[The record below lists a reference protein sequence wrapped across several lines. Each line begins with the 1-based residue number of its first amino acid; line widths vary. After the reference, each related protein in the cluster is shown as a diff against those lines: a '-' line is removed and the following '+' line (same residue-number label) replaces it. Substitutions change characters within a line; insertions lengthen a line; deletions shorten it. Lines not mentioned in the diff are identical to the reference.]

1 MAKKVVRKALEML
14 RKLADTKPK
23 AEDVEGDVED
33 EESEHPYLKF
43 WEHFGKSIKMGV
55 IEDASNRSKLA
66 KLLRFKS
73 TKSGD
78 DLISLDDYV
87 SNMKEW
93 QTTIFYIAG
102 ESIDAVQRSEERRV
116 GKECVSTCRS
126 RWSPYH

>member
-1 MAKKVVRKALEML
+1 
-14 RKLADTKPK
+14 
-23 AEDVEGDVED
+23 
-33 EESEHPYLKF
+33 
-43 WEHFGKSIKMGV
+43 MGV

-102 ESIDAVQRSEERRV
+102 ESIDAVQGSPFLEATEKKDVEVIYLVDSIDEYTFQQIGRAACWDRV
-116 GKECVSTCRS
+116 GQSV
-126 RWSPYH
+126 